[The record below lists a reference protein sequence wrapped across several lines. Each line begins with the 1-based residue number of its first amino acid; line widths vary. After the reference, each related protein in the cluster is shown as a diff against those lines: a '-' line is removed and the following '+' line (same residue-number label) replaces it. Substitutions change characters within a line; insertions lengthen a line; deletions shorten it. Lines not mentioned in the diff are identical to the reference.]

1 MAPPTMNILSLHV
14 QTWRNLLARVDE
26 DQAFPTVISAHSHG
40 SLDDPPAL
48 SKGWKVSV
56 QDLCGVA
63 TSPSDGVSDERPA
76 CAVSGLYRCLHVC
89 VGFHSVCSFVMG
101 L

>member
-1 MAPPTMNILSLHV
+1 MNILSLHV

-26 DQAFPTVISAHSHG
+26 DQAFPTVIRANSQG
-40 SLDDPPAL
+40 SLDDSPAL
-48 SKGWKVSV
+48 SKGREVAV

-63 TSPSDGVSDERPA
+63 ASPSDSVSDELPA